1 MFKLLT
7 KTILY
12 VLLFYFYILF
22 VLNFIMWFITD
33 ESIELYHP
41 IWNLIDLK

>member
-1 MFKLLT
+1 MFKFLT

-33 ESIELYHP
+33 ESIESYQP
-41 IWNLIDLK
+41 FWNIIDLK